1 MFDRILVKE
10 ILLQVSEAIIRIQLR
25 TSDIKKVSFF
35 TDTPTGMEKFDAVC
49 MLLLTIGE
57 SIKNIDKITKNFLLI
72 KYPEIDWVG
81 IKGFRDVVAH
91 HYFDIDAEQ
100 VFWIIKNNLEPLKAT
115 IKKMIDEL

>member
-1 MFDRILVKE
+1 MFDKILVKE
-10 ILLQVSEAIIRIQLR
+10 ILIQIKNSISKINDR
-25 TSDIKKVSFF
+25 TANINDISFF
-35 TDTPTGMEKFDAVC
+35 TDTPIGMEKFDAVC

-57 SIKNIDKITKNFLLI
+57 SIKNVDKITKHSLLI
-72 KYPEIDWVG
+72 KYPEIDWIG
-81 IKGFRDVVAH
+81 IKGFRDIVAH